1 MKHTNA
7 IQRLMGLGMIILYL
21 SGCSLIQSGN
31 QASYEPREGDVVFQ
45 ALPLDVDLMAA
56 IEGIT
61 QSHYTHAGALVRHK
75 GGWQVIEAVGAGVVY
90 TPWEKWKTASRDG
103 RWAVYRVKSAHRKH
117 LPEFVKQLHPHA
129 GKPYDFKYQITTDKL
144 YCSELVYQAWKAAT
158 NQEMGRLEKLGDLN
172 WKPHQTTIEKYNKG
186 PVALKREMI
195 SPVSLSRAKQLEL
208 VYNHGLKR

>member
-1 MKHTNA
+1 MKHTNT
-7 IQRLMGLGMIILYL
+7 IQQLMGLGMIILCL
-21 SGCSLIQSGN
+21 SGCSLTQSGI
-31 QASYEPREGDVVFQ
+31 QAHYSPQEGDVVFQ

-75 GGWQVIEAVGAGVVY
+75 GEWQVIEAVGAGVVY

-103 RWAVYRVKSAHRKH
+103 RWAVYRVKSQHHKH
-117 LPEFVKQLHPHA
+117 LPEFIKQLHPHA

-158 NQEMGRLEKLGDLN
+158 NQEMGRLEKLGSLN
-172 WKPHQTTIEKYNKG
+172 WKPHQSTIEKYNEG
-186 PVALKREMI
+186 PVPLKREI
-195 SPVSLSRAKQLEL
+195 ITPVSLSRAKQLEL
-208 VYNHGLKR
+208 VHNHGLKR